1 MKIQLDDG
9 AADSFMEDML
19 TSMIL
24 KQQAKQMTALPCVVT
39 QVYDHGSQAKVD
51 VMPLVN
57 ILYKD
62 NTSQE
67 RSQILGVPIV
77 FPSSRTSML
86 SFPVEVGD
94 SVLCVM
100 ASRDIDNFKSGLGAS
115 PTTPNDNRRMSP
127 RDAIAIPGLFP
138 FATNPINPDL
148 RKWPHSNKD
157 LVISHNIGE
166 SYEVEIRLT
175 PTGKLIINTEIEGV
189 EVNAKYVNVNATEAI
204 GLKAPNMTVDVGDTN
219 WTGDIN
225 LSGNVT
231 HSGNYTI
238 QGQFRFNGILIDTHI
253 HSGVMAGP
261 ANTGPVAG

>member
-1 MKIQLDDG
+1 MELEFDEG
-9 AADSFMEDML
+9 AADSFMEEML

-24 KQQAKQMTALPCVVT
+24 KQQAQQMTALPCVVT
-39 QVYDHGSQAKVD
+39 QIYDDGNQAKVD

-62 NTSQE
+62 NTAQE
-67 RSQILGVPIV
+67 RSQILGVPVV
-77 FPSSRTSML
+77 FPASRTSML
-86 SFPVEVGD
+86 SFPVQVGD

-100 ASRDIDNFKSGLGAS
+100 ASRDIDNFKSGYGTT

-127 RDAIAIPGLFP
+127 RDAIAIPGLFS
-138 FATNPINPDL
+138 FATNPINPAR
-148 RKWPHSNKD
+148 RKWAHTNKD

-175 PTGKLIINTEIEGV
+175 PTGKLVINTEIEGV
-189 EVNAKYVNVNATEAI
+189 EVNAKYVNVNASESIA
-204 GLKAPNMTVDVGDTN
+204 LKAPSMTVDVGNTS
-219 WTGDIN
+219 WTGDIA
-225 LSGNVT
+225 LSGNIT

-261 ANTGPVAG
+261 GNTGPVAG